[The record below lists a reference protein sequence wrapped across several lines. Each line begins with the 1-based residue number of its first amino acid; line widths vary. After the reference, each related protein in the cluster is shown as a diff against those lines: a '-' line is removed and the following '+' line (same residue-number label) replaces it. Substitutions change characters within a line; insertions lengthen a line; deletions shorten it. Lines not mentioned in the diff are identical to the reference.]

1 MCGDF
6 NAEPN
11 APEMEII
18 SRDSSFNNL
27 TKDIGIT
34 FHGYYKNDPND
45 PPCSIDYIVLKGDW
59 QCEQYINGQMKKME
73 YTCRITIQYAA
84 VIKP

>member
-1 MCGDF
+1 MTQIINQLNQERFWKDIPVILCGDF

-27 TKDIGIT
+27 TKDIGSRFTDII
-34 FHGYYKNDPND
+34 K
-45 PPCSIDYIVLKGDW
+45 
-59 QCEQYINGQMKKME
+59 
-73 YTCRITIQYAA
+73 TIQMIRHA
-84 VIKP
+84 V